1 MEILLEGITKTV
13 NGIDLLKDINIKLRS
28 GLIYGFMGQNGCG
41 KTVLFK
47 IIVGLM
53 KETDGNIYIDNK
65 VKSGFI
71 QEVGVIIERPN
82 FIPYYDAFQNLK
94 VIASYKNKIDDK
106 SIRAII
112 TRVGLDGNDK
122 KKLKNYSL
130 GMQQKLAIALAIME
144 DPTVLILDEPLNAM
158 DEVSVNNIRNLILE
172 EKNKGKLI
180 LLASHLKDDISI
192 LCDVVY
198 EMKNGKII
206 REVAKSEEK

>member
-65 VKSGFI
+65 VKSGFM